1 VVVGHLVLEPPEK
14 AKQHTNSAKNVS
26 IPSSVTPT
34 RSGWFFFHTVQ
45 GRTISSQA
53 SAQQQAWLL
62 EGKFPRN
69 KALAK
74 PFLLEEIL
82 HQSIGKSEQ
91 GKLQMDQA
99 KIELTSSAFRVGV
112 VIIFHHIP

>member
-1 VVVGHLVLEPPEK
+1 MSASRHLSL
-14 AKQHTNSAKNVS
+14 QQDLD
-26 IPSSVTPT
+26 
-34 RSGWFFFHTVQ
+34 GFFFHTVQ

-62 EGKFPRN
+62 EGKLPRN

-74 PFLLEEIL
+74 PFLLKEIL

-91 GKLQMDQA
+91 GKLRMHQV
-99 KIELTSSAFRVGV
+99 KIELASSVFRMGV
-112 VIIFHHIP
+112 VIIFPHIP